1 MCKKCKCGICL
12 VLIAAATVIFWL
24 LYQRAND
31 SKEISHDGST
41 LVKDMKA
48 VYSDSRSVCKDAKQM
63 GKDMIDETVQM
74 KDELVKEVRDVKNTI
89 CGCNKSNDNG

>member
-12 VLIAAATVIFWL
+12 GLVAAAAVIAWL
-24 LYQRAND
+24 LYQRVGQ

-48 VYSDSRSVCKDAKQM
+48 VYSDSQCVCKDAKQI
-63 GKDMIDETVQM
+63 GKDVINETMQM
-74 KDELVKEVRDVKNTI
+74 KDELVKEVKDVKNSI
-89 CGCNKSNDNG
+89 CGCDKSNDNG